1 MHNKGGQ
8 GRKKGQIKKKKTK
21 TKKNKYKEKISV
33 PSIMFRS
40 ATVFLV
46 QDSSWWN

>member
-1 MHNKGGQ
+1 MQNQGGQ
-8 GRKKGQIKKKKTK
+8 DKKKGQIKN
-21 TKKNKYKEKISV
+21 KNKNKNKEKISV

-46 QDSSWWN
+46 QDSWWWN

>member
-1 MHNKGGQ
+1 MQNQGGQ
-8 GRKKGQIKKKKTK
+8 DKKKGQIKKKKTN
-21 TKKNKYKEKISV
+21 KNKEKISV